1 MCKEHGII
9 ENAMMMEDRSFG
21 KAGGARGVL
30 NLDGVPWLD
39 RGLPHASLLL
49 ADLRAAC
56 DHFAE
61 ECGSPAV
68 LLEQSSGRSTHQA
81 HRAQHGE
88 SFAAHCPMLV
98 ARGRHGAHGCQAVVV
113 ADLCHEEQRLHIPLL
128 EGVLHFLRP

>member
-1 MCKEHGII
+1 
-9 ENAMMMEDRSFG
+9 MMMEDRSFG

-30 NLDGVPWLD
+30 NLDGVPGLD

-81 HRAQHGE
+81 HRAQHGSRSLLTAPCWLPGVVME
-88 SFAAHCPMLV
+88 RTV
-98 ARGRHGAHGCQAVVV
+98 ARQSWSR
-113 ADLCHEEQRLHIPLL
+113 I
-128 EGVLHFLRP
+128 